1 MPETSDYVCDIGSP
15 YAQLKAATNSV
26 PKNVHSG
33 SINSRGPPGSYYS
46 DGSRA
51 VISAR
56 TIAEFADYST
66 LPDDH
71 PLYEPESRGVGT
83 GRTPRETDRI
93 WTYTAARG
101 SAYHLYKEMPADSE
115 AELEEIVR
123 RELDSPPVGDE
134 WVDVHETVAESD
146 AAPHVDSP
154 ALQKDSYETLVQRIC
169 WEIVDASRI
178 HREKWGNVDAIT
190 IGKEVNFIAELN
202 GYRWGGRVDR
212 INIVKEASEVID
224 QGAFATELKFTN
236 EIRPRDIVQT
246 ELYRHAFDDFSYAD
260 RPLDAV
266 VVRVDIES
274 ETCEVKS
281 SLDEDW
287 PGEEAWKQ
295 FCSGYDRYY
304 DNYHNVDAW
313 LQRSTDW
320 Y

>member
-51 VISAR
+51 VISGR
-56 TIAEFADYST
+56 TITEFADYST

-93 WTYTAARG
+93 QIYTAARG
-101 SAYHLYKEMPADSE
+101 SAFHLYKEMPADSE

-146 AAPHVDSP
+146 VAPHVDSP
-154 ALQKDSYETLVQRIC
+154 AHQKDSYETLVERIC
-169 WEIVDASRI
+169 WEIVDANRI
-178 HREKWGNVDAIT
+178 HREKWRDVDATT
-190 IGKEVNFIAELN
+190 IGKEVNFIAEVD
-202 GYRWGGRVDR
+202 GYGWGGRVDR
-212 INIVKEASEVID
+212 VNIVKEASEAIG
-224 QGAFATELKFTN
+224 QGAFVSELKFTN
-236 EIRPRDIVQT
+236 EIRPRDFLQAEV
-246 ELYRHAFDDFSYAD
+246 YRHAFDDFAYVD

-266 VVRVDIES
+266 IVRIDIES
-274 ETCEVKS
+274 ETCEMRS

-287 PGEEAWKQ
+287 PGDEAWKQ
-295 FCSGYDRYY
+295 FRSAYDRYY

-313 LQRSTDW
+313 LQRSTDR

>member
-15 YAQLKAATNSV
+15 YAQLKAAANSV
-26 PKNVHSG
+26 PKNIHSG
-33 SINSRGPPGSYYS
+33 SINPRGPPGSYYS

-101 SAYHLYKEMPADSE
+101 SAFHIYKEMPADSE

-123 RELDSPPVGDE
+123 RELESPPVGDE

-154 ALQKDSYETLVQRIC
+154 ALQEDSYETLVQRIC

-178 HREKWGNVDAIT
+178 HRTKWREVDAIT
-190 IGKEVNFIAELN
+190 IGKEVNFIVEVD
-202 GYRWGGRVDR
+202 GYGLGGRVDR
-212 INIVKEASEVID
+212 VKIVNEASEVIG
-224 QGAFATELKFTN
+224 QGAFASELKFTN
-236 EIRPRDIVQT
+236 EIRPRDIVQA
-246 ELYRHAFDDFSYAD
+246 EVYRHAFDNFAYVD

-266 VVRVDIES
+266 IVRVDIES
-274 ETCEVKS
+274 ETCKVWS

-287 PGEEAWKQ
+287 PGDEAWEQ
-295 FCSGYDRYY
+295 FCSAYDRYY
-304 DNYHNVDAW
+304 DKYSNVEAW
-313 LQRSTDW
+313 LQRSTSW
-320 Y
+320 R